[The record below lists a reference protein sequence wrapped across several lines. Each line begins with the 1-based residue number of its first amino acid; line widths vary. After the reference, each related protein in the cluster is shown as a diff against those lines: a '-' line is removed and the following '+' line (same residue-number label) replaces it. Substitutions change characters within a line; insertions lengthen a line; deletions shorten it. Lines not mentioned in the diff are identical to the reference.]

1 MTQLIINNTIYLP
14 ETSRNNYRCYPQLLT
29 QQIEMISGRVV
40 QEVRGTVQI
49 IEYSYDY
56 MGNDLMRQLNTVLRS
71 GQSFPVAYLPDS
83 GDSLVVSTFLTVDF
97 PVPEYAFS
105 RGGSPFWHNVA
116 FQLREVSPHA

>member
-1 MTQLIINNTIYLP
+1 MTQLIINNSIYLP

>member
-14 ETSRNNYRCYPQLLT
+14 ETSRGNYKCYPQLLT

-105 RGGSPFWHNVA
+105 RGGNPFWHNVA

>member
-14 ETSRNNYRCYPQLLT
+14 ETSRGNYRCYPQLLT

>member
-14 ETSRNNYRCYPQLLT
+14 ETSRGNYKCYPQLLT